1 MERFVWKNL
10 PKTYTEEDI
19 LAALHL
25 PEDLE
30 PEDLEE
36 VRELIRAAEAVAAPK
51 AVFCLAAVEA
61 QDDAGVVIEG
71 QRFDCALMAKNFRRL
86 HRVFPYVCTCGTE
99 VEQWSRSLSDPL
111 QEYWADRIKLFYIG
125 WIQKECFRRIREQYL
140 PEGKLSHMNPGSL
153 PAWPLPA
160 QAELFALI
168 GGVEESVGVTLTE
181 SFLMEPFKSTSGILF
196 ASEAGYENCAL
207 CPMEHCPGRRAA
219 YRP

>member
-1 MERFVWKNL
+1 MERFVWKDL

-25 PEDLE
+25 PEDPE
-30 PEDLEE
+30 PEDVEE
-36 VRELIRAAEAVAAPK
+36 VRELIHAAEVVVSPK
-51 AVFCLAAVEA
+51 VIFCIATVEA
-61 QDDAGVVIEG
+61 VDDTGVTIEG
-71 QRFDCALMAKNFRRL
+71 QRIDCALMAENFRGL

-99 VEQWSRSLSDPL
+99 VEAWSRGLADPL

-153 PAWPLPA
+153 PAWPLTA
-160 QAELFALI
+160 QEELFALI
-168 GGVEESVGVTLTE
+168 GDVEETVGVTLTE

-196 ASEAGYENCAL
+196 ASEKGYENCAL
-207 CPMEHCPGRRAA
+207 CPMPDCPGRRAV